1 MPKANKPDIEALKA
15 KALDNAPSALTLID
29 LQGKRLWAN
38 KAFVKFTGKPVEE
51 LLGVPVELAY
61 PIEEQ
66 GRIRQAIL
74 EETVQKGGI
83 SDFET
88 WFERDGK
95 RVWVKIGTSLIR
107 DESGNPSAI
116 IYSADDISHIKQ
128 AHEEK
133 EGTMRSLYE
142 SIVELSPDAIV
153 MATQDGRIRTA
164 NRATL
169 EMLGP
174 ADRVSDWIDL
184 EDQGKHK
191 GWIEDIV
198 KKGRGSCPGH
208 EVALRARNGRMH
220 NAILHHGLSRFL
232 EDNSPCVIFYIKDIT
247 EIKAIKE
254 KAELLLN
261 LSPLG
266 ICEWRPGGELLE
278 VNDQYAGLVGYTKE
292 EVFKMGWKN
301 LTAPEYQEDPD
312 RVHEENALK
321 GTDKTYRKE
330 YIHKDGHRVPIYL
343 VTEPIFKQDGTPDYY
358 ISFIQDLT
366 PIVERERLIDTIL
379 ETIPAGLVIGD
390 SSGRLYLVNRGY
402 AQLAGKKKEELLEQ
416 GWVNLTAQEDAKRTK
431 EVLERIEDGTLDEEV
446 IEKTYV
452 REDGTKRITQNT
464 YRPIEHKGRYIA
476 VCCTMDITLLKE
488 AHEKLEEYIKEQ
500 KRTIEVVEE
509 QKRIILEL
517 STPILPVWRGILLAP
532 LIGNF
537 DSMRMQRLFENLL
550 QATAEQKPRAV
561 LLDLSG
567 VAFVDTQ
574 VISEIVRLIDA
585 LRLLGTITLL
595 VGIQPRVAQG
605 LVRLGV
611 DLKGTPS
618 HATLAQGLKA
628 VLGTALH

>member
-1 MPKANKPDIEALKA
+1 MPKANKPDIEALKV

-38 KAFVKFTGKPVEE
+38 RAFVKFTGKPLEE

-74 EETVQKGGI
+74 EETVQKGGV

-88 WFERDGK
+88 WFKRDGK
-95 RVWVKIGTSLIR
+95 KVWVKIGTSLIR
-107 DESGNPSAI
+107 DESGNPTAI

-133 EGTMRSLYE
+133 EGTLRSLYE

-169 EMLGP
+169 EMLGR

-184 EDQGKHK
+184 EDQERHE

-198 KKGRGSCPGH
+198 KKGHGSCLGH
-208 EVALRARNGRMH
+208 EVALRARNGEVL
-220 NAILHHGLSRFL
+220 NVILHHGLSRFP
-232 EDNSPCVIFYIKDIT
+232 EDNTPCVILYIKDIT
-247 EIKAIKE
+247 EIKAVKE

-261 LSPLG
+261 LSPVG

-278 VNDQYAGLVGYTKE
+278 VNDQYAAMVGYSKE
-292 EVFKMGWKN
+292 EVLKMGWKN
-301 LTAPEYQEDPD
+301 LTAPEYQGDPD
-312 RVHEENALK
+312 RVHEENALR

-330 YIHKDGHRVPIYL
+330 YIRKDGHRVPVYL
-343 VTEPIFKQDGTPDYY
+343 VTEPIFDKGGSLSHF
-358 ISFIQDLT
+358 ISYVQDLS
-366 PIVERERLIDTIL
+366 PIVEYERLIDTIL
-379 ETIPAGLVIGD
+379 ETIPAGLILGD
-390 SSGRLYLVNRGY
+390 SSGRLHLVNRGY
-402 AQLAGKKKEELLEQ
+402 AQIVGKTKQELFEQ
-416 GWVNLTAQEDAKRTK
+416 GWKPLTTQEDAQKTT
-431 EVLERIEDGTLDEEV
+431 EIMERIERGESNEEV
-446 IEKTYV
+446 FEKVYI
-452 REDGTKRITQNT
+452 REDGTRRMAQNT
-464 YRPIEHKGRYIA
+464 YRPIEYRGKPAA
-476 VCCTMDITLLKE
+476 VCCTMDITLIKE
-488 AHEKLEEYIKEQ
+488 TQRTLEAALQEQKRAIEVIEEQ
-500 KRTIEVVEE
+500 KRT
-509 QKRIILEL
+509 ILEL
-517 STPILPVWRGILLAP
+517 STPILPVWRGVLLAP
-532 LIGNF
+532 LVGNF
-537 DSMRMQRLFENLL
+537 DSMRMQRLHESLL

-585 LRLLGTITLL
+585 IRFLGAVSLL
-595 VGIQPRVAQG
+595 VGIQPRLAQG

-611 DLKGTPS
+611 DLKGTHS

-628 VLGTALH
+628 VLGSALP